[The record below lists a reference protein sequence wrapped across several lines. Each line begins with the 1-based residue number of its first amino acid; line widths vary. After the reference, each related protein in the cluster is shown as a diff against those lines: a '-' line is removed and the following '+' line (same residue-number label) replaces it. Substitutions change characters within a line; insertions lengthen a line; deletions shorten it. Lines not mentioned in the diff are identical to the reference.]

1 MKAVSLEL
9 PKFDIWDSHLAD
21 ILAGLDDS
29 RTMNGELGWYNIP
42 EGILELIRR
51 HPAGYWGTCV
61 R

>member
-1 MKAVSLEL
+1 MEL